1 MGKLRLELIIL
12 TTNLIKT
19 EAQHAA
25 AVKVAELNCL
35 NCYFRSLPP
44 VSIMH
49 WRDGTVRRA
58 PGNYSGVLL
67 WLRWWSDVCT
77 LELLE
82 RYKPV
87 LLRSTD
93 NIAPT
98 MFGVSYDSLSLS
110 VPPGCP
116 QLQVYIPI
124 RSKKTSCWDFY
135 FVDANFLC
143 EKIGNMVEWS
153 GTIITFPRYPSRV
166 VYRCVVK

>member
-110 VPPGCP
+110 LFRPGVHNYKFIF
-116 QLQVYIPI
+116 QFV
-124 RSKKTSCWDFY
+124 RKKPH
-135 FVDANFLC
+135 
-143 EKIGNMVEWS
+143 VE
-153 GTIITFPRYPSRV
+153 IFTFPTPIFY
-166 VYRCVVK
+166 VKK

>member
-19 EAQHAA
+19 EAEHAA

-93 NIAPT
+93 NITDDVWCFIPL
-98 MFGVSYDSLSLS
+98 SPSPSLISP
-110 VPPGCP
+110 VPPISLP
-116 QLQVYIPI
+116 QPQVLY
-124 RSKKTSCWDFY
+124 SNWFEKKTSCRDFY
-135 FVDANFLC
+135 ILESNF
-143 EKIGNMVEWS
+143 
-153 GTIITFPRYPSRV
+153 P
-166 VYRCVVK
+166 VKKNIEHGGIKWKHYNFSC